1 MQRVTGNTTA
11 QQGPASFAKTHSTG
25 NRAAAVNKMSFDEFR
40 KSWRQQ
46 RDNNANPSLRYFNR
60 QNDEFKF
67 CVLTLA
73 NRENPKTFSQEEIGK
88 PFEYFDEYRRE
99 LIIMAM
105 NKMARWGKILPR
117 QFSTADCFLPE

>member
-25 NRAAAVNKMSFDEFR
+25 NRADAVNKMSFDEFR

-73 NRENPKTFSQEEIGK
+73 NRETPKTFSQEEIGQ

>member
-25 NRAAAVNKMSFDEFR
+25 NRADAVNKMSFDEFR

-67 CVLTLA
+67 CVLTWLTA
-73 NRENPKTFSQEEIGK
+73 KILK
-88 PFEYFDEYRRE
+88 PFRRRKSASR
-99 LIIMAM
+99 LNTSM
-105 NKMARWGKILPR
+105 N
-117 QFSTADCFLPE
+117 TAAN

>member
-25 NRAAAVNKMSFDEFR
+25 NRADAVNKMSFDEFR

-73 NRENPKTFSQEEIGK
+73 NRENPKTFSQEEIRK